1 MNSTIPITHVT
12 EAIATLLDEA
22 FNHGRGY
29 FLDPHASIFETLASV
44 TAAQASVPLAG
55 VGATIAAQVKH
66 IAFDLGYVAQ
76 CLCHPATPPA
86 DWGEVWRT
94 VGRVSHSEW
103 QAIQQELRTN
113 YHHLN
118 TLFAEPSMWTT
129 PHNLSLAIALI
140 AHAAYHLGEIRQALW
155 LHQTH
160 PNLTAP

>member
-1 MNSTIPITHVT
+1 MSTIPTTHVT

-29 FLDPHASIFETLASV
+29 FLDPNAAIFETLASV
-44 TAAQASVPLAG
+44 TAAQASAPLAG

-76 CLCHPATPPA
+76 CLYHPTTPPA

-94 VGRVSHSEW
+94 VGRVSTTEW
-103 QAIQQELRTN
+103 EAIQHELHTN
-113 YHHLN
+113 YHHIN
-118 TLFAEPSMWTT
+118 TLLAEPSLWTT
-129 PHNLSLAIALI
+129 PQNLSLAIALI

-160 PNLTAP
+160 PNHTS